1 MDGFEWIAPNDADR
15 NILAYMRKDSAG
27 SEYLVVINFAGAK
40 ADGYR
45 LGVPKGKYK
54 IVFNTDSPKF
64 GGAGEMTKRIFNTE
78 RKHSH
83 GKEYSIKIE
92 LPKLTCVYLQK
103 IL

>member
-1 MDGFEWIAPNDADR
+1 
-15 NILAYMRKDSAG
+15 MRKDRAG
-27 SEYLVVINFAGAK
+27 NEYLVVINFAGAK